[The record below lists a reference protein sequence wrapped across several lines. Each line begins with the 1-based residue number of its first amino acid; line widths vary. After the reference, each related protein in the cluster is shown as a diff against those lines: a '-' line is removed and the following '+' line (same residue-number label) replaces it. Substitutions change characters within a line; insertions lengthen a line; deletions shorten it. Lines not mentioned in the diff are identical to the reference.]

1 MNTLF
6 EELEAVLGILRSRD
20 IELGTLWAEP
30 IRSDGQIF
38 LAMNSERD
46 LYLLIQ
52 ESGGADRPDKDL
64 KFLRIEFGVR
74 YLVKSQNA
82 TLDGHFTSI
91 MLKSRFQEF
100 SSAFCALTAA
110 LVTAIPENPS
120 PLEIRN
126 FVEQFSLLFQSRP
139 GPARERIK
147 GLWGELQYVLAQDDI
162 PSAIRAWHDSQ
173 WGARDFSFDD
183 HSIEIKTTES
193 QSRTHDFSLNQLVV
207 GEKPLFVGSFMID
220 EDPNGK
226 SVVDLFEVIRAS
238 IDPILVQK
246 LNNNFYDVIGFDIDL
261 AREIRFEFRISV
273 TESYKE
279 YDSNVIPKPEVPANA
294 PISAV
299 QFRVDLTSIPPREK
313 FGRNL

>member
-6 EELEAVLGILRSRD
+6 EELEAVLGNLRSRD
-20 IELGTLWAEP
+20 IEASTLWAEP

-38 LAMNSERD
+38 LAMNSEKD
-46 LYLLIQ
+46 LFLLIR

-91 MLKSRFQEF
+91 MLKSRFLEF

-110 LVTAIPENPS
+110 LVAAIPDNPS

-126 FVEQFSLLFQSRP
+126 FVEEFALLFQSRP
-139 GPARERIK
+139 GPARERVK
-147 GLWGELQYVLAQDDI
+147 GLWGELQFILAQPDI
-162 PSAIRAWHDSQ
+162 SVAIQAWHDSQ
-173 WGARDFSFDD
+173 WGARDFSFDG

-193 QSRTHDFSLNQLVV
+193 QSRTHDFSLHQLVV
-207 GEKPLFVGSFMID
+207 GERPLFVGSFMID

-226 SVVDLFEVIRAS
+226 SVVDLFEAIRDS
-238 IDPILVQK
+238 IDSTLVQK
-246 LNNNFYDVIGFDIDL
+246 LNSNFYDVIGFDIDL
-261 AREIRFEFRISV
+261 AREIKFEFRISP

-279 YDSNVIPKPEVPANA
+279 YDSREIPKPLVPDNA
-294 PISAV
+294 PITGV
-299 QFRVDLTSIPPREK
+299 QFRVDLTSLKPRER
-313 FGRNL
+313 F